1 MNLARMSVHSAS
13 GSIPG
18 IIDTNGTYVE
28 HPQLRQR
35 LAPLVF
41 AVIDLNVR
49 SP

>member
-28 HPQLRQR
+28 HPHLVAHRATADSGSGLLRSSLR
-35 LAPLVF
+35 
-41 AVIDLNVR
+41 
-49 SP
+49 